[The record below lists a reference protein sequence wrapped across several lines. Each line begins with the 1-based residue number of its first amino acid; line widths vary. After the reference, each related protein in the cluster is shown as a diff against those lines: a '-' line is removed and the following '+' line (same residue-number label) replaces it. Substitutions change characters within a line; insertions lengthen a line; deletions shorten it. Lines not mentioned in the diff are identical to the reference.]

1 MGGITAP
8 VEAPEVEEPTP
19 AVPPEQEQEAPP
31 EGEAP
36 DSGAPP
42 ADEAEEPEL
51 SLADALKQLAEA
63 DPEKAVE
70 LREALGLS
78 ESPEQII
85 EWELEQSRQERS
97 GQTPWA
103 IQNEQ
108 AQEQRA
114 AADIAQYVNSLN
126 PAIKD
131 RLERVLEGKLDAGEL
146 SLNGPE
152 IVRGLMPLLQHAME
166 ARRYSAWTAARV
178 SIREAVEEHPVYRH
192 MSKDEREQF
201 RAALQAWDLGTATQ
215 WALQAAMRAAPEEVK
230 KAAQADADKKL
241 KGAAAYQNV
250 MTALGKNGRKVTAGA
265 DANATNIRTMADAD
279 AAYAEDRISHNQYK
293 AFRERLMKAI

>member
-8 VEAPEVEEPTP
+8 PEAPEVEEPTP
-19 AVPPEQEQEAPP
+19 PLAVPQEQEQDSSE
-31 EGEAP
+31 EEP
-36 DSGAPP
+36 DSGALP

-63 DPEKAVE
+63 DPEKAAE

-85 EWELEQSRQERS
+85 EWELEQARQERS

-131 RLERVLEGKLDAGEL
+131 RLERVLEGKLDASEL

-152 IVRGLMPLLQHAME
+152 LVKGIMPLLQHAME

-230 KAAQADADKKL
+230 KAALADADKKL
-241 KGAAAYQNV
+241 KGAEAYQNALA
-250 MTALGKNGRKVTAGA
+250 ALGKNGRKVTAGA
-265 DANATNIRTMADAD
+265 SDKANNIRTMADAD
-279 AAYAEDRISHNQYK
+279 AAYSEDRISHDQYK
-293 AFRERLMKAI
+293 AIRERLMKAI